1 MISSSSFSCQINL
14 GKARKYCVLRLIVG
28 VLLLSAWATPAL
40 AQDIIQLPCEVLEV
54 SPNFQIDS
62 SALKPIHYLLIH
74 HANASDRVTL
84 SKWLKTNSGSQVT
97 FVINDKK
104 YKGVLCRMAHCFGRG
119 LLVFAAPIKV
129 KPRDIVELILPFSPR

>member
-1 MISSSSFSCQINL
+1 MNTCSSLSCPTDL
-14 GKARKYCVLRLIVG
+14 GKIRVYCVLRLIVA
-28 VLLLSAWATPAL
+28 VLLLSAWTSPAL
-40 AQDIIQLPCEVLEV
+40 AQDTIHLPSEVLEV

-74 HANASDRVTL
+74 HANASDRVRL

-97 FVINDKK
+97 FLIKDKK

-119 LLVFAAPIKV
+119 LLIFAEPVEV
-129 KPRDIVELILPFSPR
+129 KPRDIVELVLPSSSR

>member
-1 MISSSSFSCQINL
+1 MKRL
-14 GKARKYCVLRLIVG
+14 VLV
-28 VLLLSAWATPAL
+28 VLLFLAVISPAL
-40 AQDIIQLPCEVLEV
+40 AQDTIHLPCEVLEV

-74 HANASDRVTL
+74 HANASDRVRL

-97 FVINDKK
+97 FLIKDKK

-119 LLVFAAPIKV
+119 LLIFAEPVEV
-129 KPRDIVELILPFSPR
+129 KPRDIVELVLPSSSR

>member
-1 MISSSSFSCQINL
+1 MKRLVLVALLFLAVIS
-14 GKARKYCVLRLIVG
+14 
-28 VLLLSAWATPAL
+28 PAL
-40 AQDIIQLPCEVLEV
+40 AQDTIHLPCEVLEV

-74 HANASDRVTL
+74 HANASDRVRL

-97 FVINDKK
+97 FLIKDKK

-119 LLVFAAPIKV
+119 LLIFAEPVEV
-129 KPRDIVELILPFSPR
+129 KPRDIVELVLPSSSR